1 LWQKITRGLS
11 AGRVQSVAVKLIVTR
26 EEEIRKFIK
35 EEYWSLE
42 AVIHKKEGDRTPFSA
57 KLVKHNA
64 EKIHI
69 PNEDSATQIVEYLQK
84 QDFTV
89 AGIHHKEKKSH
100 PRSPYIT
107 SVMQQDAF
115 NKLNFSASKTMS
127 IAQSLY
133 EGVELG
139 DEGSVGLITYMRT
152 DSVRVSDDA
161 KKEVKK
167 FILKNYGEKYYPVNP
182 RVYKSRKRAQEAHEC
197 IRPTLPMRPPKD
209 LRSFLTADE
218 FKLYEL
224 IWKRFVSSQMESALF
239 SVLTIDIDAG
249 EYRFRSGGAQLKFD
263 GYLTLYQD
271 TMEDESEHDKI
282 PELVEKEV
290 LEVKE
295 LLPEQH
301 FTKPPPRYTD
311 ASLVKVLEDQG
322 IGRPSTYAPIIKT
335 VINRNYIKRVGRSL
349 YPTELGELVNKLLV
363 DNFPEVVDNEF
374 TAKME
379 NELDDV
385 EEGKEDWVNVLKGFY
400 TPFMRDLE
408 KAKEKMGNM
417 KKQVIKTD
425 KVCELCGKPMVIKWG
440 RRGRFLS
447 CSNFP
452 ACRHSK
458 SITTGIKCPVEGC
471 DGELVER
478 KSSRGTF
485 YGCTKYPK
493 CTFTTRTLPKKN
505 EDQDNDRVQ
514 ED

>member
-1 LWQKITRGLS
+1 
-11 AGRVQSVAVKLIVTR
+11 
-26 EEEIRKFIK
+26 
-35 EEYWSLE
+35 
-42 AVIHKKEGDRTPFSA
+42 
-57 KLVKHNA
+57 
-64 EKIHI
+64 
-69 PNEDSATQIVEYLQK
+69 
-84 QDFTV
+84 
-89 AGIHHKEKKSH
+89 
-100 PRSPYIT
+100 
-107 SVMQQDAF
+107 
-115 NKLNFSASKTMS
+115 
-127 IAQSLY
+127 
-133 EGVELG
+133 
-139 DEGSVGLITYMRT
+139 
-152 DSVRVSDDA
+152 
-161 KKEVKK
+161 
-167 FILKNYGEKYYPVNP
+167 
-182 RVYKSRKRAQEAHEC
+182 
-197 IRPTLPMRPPKD
+197 
-209 LRSFLTADE
+209 
-218 FKLYEL
+218 
-224 IWKRFVSSQMESALF
+224 
-239 SVLTIDIDAG
+239 
-249 EYRFRSGGAQLKFD
+249 
-263 GYLTLYQD
+263 
-271 TMEDESEHDKI
+271 MEDESEHDKI